1 LAPRKYTMGKRKAAV
16 EETRQ
21 RILEATLALHS
32 EKGIFGTSWQDIA
45 KRADVSVGT
54 VYKHF
59 PSLDELVPACG
70 ELMYAI
76 TQPPSLED
84 APRIFAG
91 VSSMEERLERLISE
105 LFGFYERGAPYIET
119 DFQERKMPVVQEWEA
134 HMRATIAGLT
144 REALHPARPDE
155 DTVQAVSALLDF
167 PTFKSFAD
175 RDIRKEQAAKTIEEV
190 LLCWIDCSRRDRRR
204 RGATLSRGRTGIG
217 PAGTRE
223 GEVSER
229 RG

>member
-1 LAPRKYTMGKRKAAV
+1 MGKRRATV

-45 KRADVSVGT
+45 RRADVSVGT

-76 TQPPSLED
+76 TRPPSLED
-84 APRIFAG
+84 APQIFAG
-91 VSSMEERLERLISE
+91 ASSLEERLERLIGE

-119 DFQERKMPVVQEWEA
+119 DFQERRLPMVQEWEVY
-134 HMRATIAGLT
+134 MRATIAGLV
-144 REALHPARPDE
+144 REALVSAGPDE
-155 DTVQAVSALLDF
+155 RTVGTISALLDF
-167 PTFKSFAD
+167 STFKSFLD
-175 RDIRKEQAAKTIEEV
+175 RDIPKDQAAKTINEV
-190 LLCWIDCSRRDRRR
+190 LLCWIDCSWRDR
-204 RGATLSRGRTGIG
+204 
-217 PAGTRE
+217 
-223 GEVSER
+223 
-229 RG
+229 

>member
-1 LAPRKYTMGKRKAAV
+1 LTPRKYSMDKRKTAV

-76 TQPPSLED
+76 TRPPSLED
-84 APRIFAG
+84 APRIFSGAQ
-91 VSSMEERLERLISE
+91 SLEERLGRLVSE

-119 DFQERKMPVVQEWEA
+119 DFQERRLPAVVEWEA
-134 HMRATIAGLT
+134 YMRATIAGLV
-144 REALHPARPDE
+144 REALLPAGPNE
-155 DTVQAVSALLDF
+155 GTVQAASALLDF
-167 PTFKSFAD
+167 STFKSFLD
-175 RDIRKEQAAKTIEEV
+175 RDIQKERAAKTINEV
-190 LLCWIDCSRRDRRR
+190 ILCWIDCSRRD
-204 RGATLSRGRTGIG
+204 G
-217 PAGTRE
+217 
-223 GEVSER
+223 
-229 RG
+229 

>member
-1 LAPRKYTMGKRKAAV
+1 MDKRRATV

-76 TQPPSLED
+76 TRPPSLED
-84 APRIFAG
+84 AARTFAG
-91 VSSMEERLERLISE
+91 ASSLQERLGRLVSE
-105 LFGFYERGAPYIET
+105 LLDFYER
-119 DFQERKMPVVQEWEA
+119 
-134 HMRATIAGLT
+134 
-144 REALHPARPDE
+144 
-155 DTVQAVSALLDF
+155 
-167 PTFKSFAD
+167 
-175 RDIRKEQAAKTIEEV
+175 
-190 LLCWIDCSRRDRRR
+190 
-204 RGATLSRGRTGIG
+204 
-217 PAGTRE
+217 
-223 GEVSER
+223 
-229 RG
+229 

>member
-1 LAPRKYTMGKRKAAV
+1 MDKRKAAA

-32 EKGIFGTSWQDIA
+32 EKGIFGTSWKDIA
-45 KRADVSVGT
+45 ERADVSVNT

-76 TQPPSLED
+76 TRPPSLED

-91 VSSMEERLERLISE
+91 AQSLEERLECLIEE

-119 DFQERKMPVVQEWEA
+119 DFQERRLPEVQEWEA
-134 HMRATIAGLT
+134 YMRATIAGLV
-144 REALHPARPDE
+144 REALLPAGSDE
-155 DTVQAVSALLDF
+155 GTVQAVSALLDF
-167 PTFKSFAD
+167 STFKSFIN
-175 RDIRKEQAAKTIEEV
+175 RDVPKERAATAINEI
-190 LLCWIDCSRRDRRR
+190 LLCWLDCSRQDR
-204 RGATLSRGRTGIG
+204 LSRK
-217 PAGTRE
+217 
-223 GEVSER
+223 
-229 RG
+229 

>member
-1 LAPRKYTMGKRKAAV
+1 MDKRKAAM

-76 TQPPSLED
+76 TRPPSLED
-84 APRIFAG
+84 APQIFAG
-91 VSSMEERLERLISE
+91 ASSLKERLGRLVSE
-105 LFGFYERGAPYIET
+105 LFDFYERGASYIET
-119 DFQERKMPVVQEWEA
+119 DFQERQLPAVQEWEA
-134 HMRATIAGLT
+134 YMRATIAGLV
-144 REALHPARPDE
+144 REALVPAGPDE
-155 DTVQAVSALLDF
+155 RTVQAVSALLDF
-167 PTFKSFAD
+167 YTFKSFLD
-175 RDIRKEQAAKTIEEV
+175 REIPKEQAAKTINEL
-190 LLCWIDCSRRDRRR
+190 LLCWIECSRRDR
-204 RGATLSRGRTGIG
+204 
-217 PAGTRE
+217 
-223 GEVSER
+223 
-229 RG
+229 